1 MVSAIISTLIVWFFG
16 TWQFERGIKLI
27 FTRTVAGAL
36 PIGQRR
42 LVVVA
47 IPYRYNRCYIRLAL
61 V

>member
-1 MVSAIISTLIVWFFG
+1 MISAIISALISWLFG
-16 TWQFERGIKLI
+16 DWQFERGIKLI
-27 FTRTVAGAL
+27 LTRTVAGAL

-42 LVVVA
+42 LVLVA